1 MECATTSRER
11 GGRGG
16 RERAIQRERE
26 ETDGAVVHC
35 RLSIRGWGRIE
46 RERDETDG
54 AVVQCRLSIRGWGCN
69 VVYPPGG
76 VIANQ
81 PPSVSTLRV
90 I

>member
-46 RERDETDG
+46 REREM
-54 AVVQCRLSIRGWGCN
+54 RLMGRWCN
-69 VVYPPGG
+69 VVYPSGG
-76 VIANQ
+76 GGAMSSIHQ
-81 PPSVSTLRV
+81 EE
-90 I
+90 